1 MSNEQSVTDRRK
13 ALLRR
18 RLEQQ
23 GLASE
28 TRRRRG
34 GRVSRARGTRF
45 RRGSNGC
52 GSCSNSIPPEP
63 R

>member
-34 GRVSRARGTRF
+34 DA
-45 RRGSNGC
+45 
-52 GSCSNSIPPEP
+52 
-63 R
+63 